1 MIGFRRA
8 RAAAPWIRALLG
20 AAALAFAAF
29 AALPALATVTVNKQF
44 TPATIDPGDV
54 SVLRISFFNSSLVPL
69 TAAAVTDNLPAQ
81 IAIANPPGINDT
93 CGFATVTAVSGAQ
106 RITTVGGTVPAGTGT
121 MDGSC
126 YIEVNVVSTTAGN
139 WPNTI
144 PANGPTNGFTPG
156 GTTSGFQ
163 ATENTVTVTNTTP
176 ATATLSVRGLSNP
189 TVNKTFA
196 PSPGLQGD
204 PITLTIT
211 LTNPNTLSTIP
222 LTSFTDP
229 LPAGMVVATT
239 PSETVNCTGT
249 GAVNGTANDAAGSS
263 SVTLTGGVI
272 GMAGT
277 CVVTVNVV
285 VAAIAGT
292 TQTFSNTVPAN
303 AIGNTRGL
311 GSAAFTRTEV
321 VNSPITVAKAF
332 VTASGGNTAIANPI
346 PVNSVFWL
354 RIDITNASTLTTLN
368 LTSFVDTF
376 PTVPSGMQTAAG
388 TPVVDC
394 VTNGGGTNGSIVAP
408 AGAGSFSAGA
418 TSFELVGGSVGTTGS
433 TRRCRIYV
441 PVTLTAA
448 GTFVNTIPAN
458 AVGNSNGFN
467 SPTASATANANAQL
481 TVAKT
486 VSPSSA
492 APGQPVT
499 FTITINN
506 YSGGAVTGVT
516 LNDTLPIVLAT
527 YQMVIATPNNFSA
540 SAGCVGG
547 TFGNTPGSS
556 ALTWT
561 SGTIAAGSGLS
572 PGVCTIKFNA
582 VAPANTPVGQTFT
595 NAIPAG
601 SITGTGGGGGVGNT
615 NAASVNVLM
624 VAAASVTKAFS
635 PSSVA
640 LGGTSTLTVTLSN
653 QTGASLTNAAIA
665 DNLPSGVVVAPTPAT
680 STTCTGGTV
689 TATAG
694 GSSVSLSGATVPTA
708 GCNFKVNVVG
718 NTLGAHAN
726 SIPANSLTNDQNA
739 TNPSAAN
746 ATLTVT
752 GGLTATK
759 AFNPTS
765 VASGGVS
772 QVTIHFANTAS
783 VPFTNLSVTDGPM
796 TNLVVATPAAAST
809 TCAGTPVITAAPGTA
824 TVTMTGATLAAGA
837 NCDLLFNVK
846 TSGNPTNWP
855 NNLPIGAITT
865 AEGVQN
871 AEAVNAT
878 LGKLTAVSIGINKSF
893 NPVSV
898 SAGQPSTLQIDLVN
912 PVASPTA
919 VHNVSVSDNFPVGM
933 EVYATP
939 NVSTTC
945 TNATVT
951 ANPGTAIVKI
961 TGATI
966 PIGATCSVFVQ
977 VTSTK
982 FLNLTNTIPAG
993 AVTSTEGLTNALAT
1007 SATLSTLQGLG
1018 VTKAFSPTSV
1028 SLGQVSTMQL
1038 RLLSTLDPNAATPVT
1053 LHNVSFTDNLPAGLS
1068 VAPVPNTSTTC
1079 TGGTVVAT
1087 AGSGLVTVSGFSL
1100 PPGTNCFIYVD
1111 VLASSLG
1118 VYTNTIPAGAMT
1130 STEGYSNPTAAQAV
1144 LNVLPP
1150 PTVTKSFSPSSVTPG
1165 TPSTATI
1172 VIHNNS
1178 ATVTLHNVAFVDT
1191 LPGGLA
1197 VAPTPN
1203 ATASCGG
1210 GSVSA
1215 PASGSTISLT
1225 NGVIAPNADCT
1236 VQVDVRSNSPGSYV
1250 NTITAGSISTAEGV
1264 SNPVDSSGTLS
1275 VLGPPNVV
1283 KSFTPNA
1290 IGAGGTSHLAIQ
1302 LGNPNPSAATLTSAF
1317 IDVLPANVVVA
1328 ATPNTGASTCTQAS
1342 IFAAPGGSTVTYASG
1357 ATIPAG
1363 GCEIDVDVTS
1373 SVVGAYTNTIAA
1385 NALATNLGSNA
1396 SATSAQL
1403 TVLAVPTLAKD
1414 ISPAN
1419 IAVGGTAILTLT
1431 LGNSNAVPITLTAA
1445 FTDTMPPGVTTTSGN
1460 TGTCL
1465 SNVTVAATSISVAN
1479 GTQIPPGGCTIVVTI
1494 TSTTPGTVT
1503 NQTSSLATNA
1513 GTAPFASAPLTV
1525 SGLPTLAKAIV
1536 PGTIA
1541 IGDSATLTITI
1552 GNPNPVAIALTS
1564 DFTDGM
1570 PPGVTIT
1577 SGNSGTCTSGI
1588 TLTASSIAMASG
1600 TSIPPPGCTIVVTIT
1615 SNTPGGVTN
1624 TTSALA
1630 TNVGGAPQAS
1640 ATLTV
1645 TAVAP
1650 TLGKSIAPSAISVG
1664 GSTLLTLTLG
1674 NPNNVPITLGAD
1686 FIDNMPAGVT
1696 TIGGNTGSCVGVSV
1710 ASTSITMP
1718 AGSTI
1723 QIGGCTIV
1731 VTLTSSTPGSYTNT
1745 TGTLTTNAGNA
1756 PQASAGLVVAALPSL
1771 AKTIVAPTIAI
1782 GGTSTLTL
1790 TLGNANAAPILLTG
1804 AFTDTMPGGVTIVG
1818 GTGGNCPGVS
1828 NTSTVI
1834 TMAAGSAI
1842 PNGGCTITA
1851 TLSSSTPG
1859 TFTNT
1864 TSALATTTGTAPA
1877 ASAPLTVTA
1886 VSSALGKAIVP
1897 STIVAGTSATLT
1909 ITLGN
1914 TNAIPITLTSAF
1926 IDTMPGGVTI
1936 TGGTGGTCTGTSNT
1950 STVITM
1956 ASGST
1961 IPVGGCTIVVA
1972 ITSATPGTVTNTT
1985 SSLVTSAGTTTPAS
1999 APLTVTAAIPTL
2011 GKTIVP
2017 ATIAVGGS
2025 ATLTITIG
2033 NVNATAVTLTSAF
2046 TDAMPA
2052 GVTTTSSN
2060 KGTCQNVTVGSTS
2073 ITMASG
2079 TAVPPG
2085 GCTIVVTVTSSTPGT
2100 VNNTTGSLV
2109 TDAGT
2114 APPATAPV
2122 TVTATAPT
2130 LAKTIVPASIAV
2142 GGTATLT
2149 ITIGNSNAVPMTLTA
2164 AFTDSMPPGVTTI
2177 GPNSGTCAG
2186 AVVALTSV
2194 TLPSGTT
2201 VPVGGCTIIVPITS
2215 STRGSVTNTTS
2226 ALTTGFGGAPP
2237 ASAPLT
2243 VVPSSVGLAKT
2254 IAPSSIATGGTAT
2267 LTIRLSNAG
2276 PSPVTLT
2283 SAFVDTMPAGVTT
2296 TGGNTGTCTGVA
2308 ATSTSVTMASGSSL
2322 PPGGCT
2328 IVVAITSS
2336 TPGTVT
2342 NTTGSLDTSGGSA
2355 LPASAPLRVTV
2366 PGPTLAKAIAPSTI
2380 AAGGTATLTLT
2391 LGNTGSSPL
2400 TLASAF
2406 VDTMPAGVTTT
2417 SGNAGTCTGVSV
2429 TPTIVTMASGST
2441 IPPGGCSIVVTITS
2455 STPGTVT
2462 NVTGPLATNGGTA
2475 PPASAPLT
2483 VNALGPT
2490 LTKAIAPATIAP
2502 GGTATLTLALGNTGS
2517 SPLTL
2522 TAAFVDNMPAGV
2534 TTTSGNT
2541 GTCAGVSV
2549 ASTTITMA
2557 SGSTIP
2563 PGGCTIVVTITSST
2577 PGTVTNTTGP
2587 LATSG
2592 GTAPPGSAPITVS
2605 GGAGPTL
2612 TKAIVPSTI
2621 SPGGTATLTLALGNA
2636 GSSPVTLTSA
2646 FVDTMP
2652 AGVTTTS
2659 GNTGTCTGVSITAT
2673 TITMASGSTIPPGG
2687 CTIVVTITS
2696 STPGTVTNTTGPL
2709 NTSGG
2714 GAPPASAPITVSGT
2728 GATLTKAIV
2737 PALIEPGGTA
2747 TLTIALGN
2755 ATASPLVLGAPFTD
2769 PMPGGMTT
2777 TTGNTGTC
2785 AGVTVTPTLI
2795 TMPTG
2800 ASIPSGGCTI
2810 VVGVTSSSPG
2820 TLTNVTSALVTTKYT
2835 APSASAPLGVAM
2847 PGSTQPIP
2855 VDSKVALAL
2864 CALLIVLTRAL
2875 RRRRR

>member
-1 MIGFRRA
+1 MIGFSRA
-8 RAAAPWIRALLG
+8 RAGAPWMRALKS
-20 AAALAFAAF
+20 AAALAFAVF
-29 AALPALATVTVNKQF
+29 AALPAYATVTVNKQF

-81 IAIANPPGINDT
+81 IAIANPPNVNDT

-106 RITTVGGTVPAGTGT
+106 RITTVGGTIPAGTGT
-121 MDGSC
+121 TDGSC
-126 YIEVNVVSTTAGN
+126 YIEVNVGSIMAGN

-144 PANGPTNGFTPG
+144 PANGPSNGFTPG

-204 PITLTIT
+204 PIALTIT

-222 LTSFTDP
+222 LTTFTDP
-229 LPAGMVVATT
+229 LPSGMVVASP

-249 GAVNGTANDAAGSS
+249 GAVNGTASDAAGSS

-285 VAAIAGT
+285 VSTITGT
-292 TQTFSNTVPAN
+292 SQTFSNTVPLN

-321 VNSPITVAKAF
+321 VNSPIGVAKAF

-354 RIDITNASTLTTLN
+354 RIDITNASSLTTLN

-376 PTVPSGMQTAAG
+376 PTTPVGMQTAAG

-394 VTNGGGTNGSIVAP
+394 VTNGGGTNGTIVAP
-408 AGAGSFSAGA
+408 AGSGSFSAGA
-418 TSFELVGGSVGTTGS
+418 TSFELVGGSVGTSGG

-448 GTFVNTIPAN
+448 GSFVNTIPVN

-486 VSPSSA
+486 VNSGSA

-547 TFGNTPGSS
+547 TYGNASGSS

-561 SGTIAAGSGLS
+561 NGTIAAGSGLS

-582 VAPANTPVGQTFT
+582 VAPADTPVGQTFT

-601 SITGTGGGGGVGNT
+601 TVTGTGGGGGVSNT

-635 PSSVA
+635 PASVA

-653 QTGASLTNAAIA
+653 QTGASLTNAAIT
-665 DNLPSGVVVAPTPAT
+665 DNLPSGVVIAPTPAA
-680 STTCTGGTV
+680 STTCTGGAV
-689 TATAG
+689 TAMAG
-694 GSSVSLSGATVPTA
+694 ASSVSLSGATVPTA

-739 TNPSAAN
+739 TNPSSAN

-759 AFNPTS
+759 SFNPTS

-796 TNLVVATPAAAST
+796 ANLVVATPAAAST
-809 TCAGTPVITAAPGTA
+809 TCAGSPVITAASGTA
-824 TVTMTGATLAAGA
+824 TVTMTGAMLAAGG

-846 TSGNPTNWP
+846 TSGNPANWP

-871 AEAVNAT
+871 TAAVNAT
-878 LGKLTAVSIGINKSF
+878 LGKLTTVSIGINKSF

-912 PVASPTA
+912 PVASPSA
-919 VHNVSVSDNFPVGM
+919 VHNVSVTDNFPVGM

-945 TNATVT
+945 ANATVT
-951 ANPGTAIVKI
+951 AAPGTAVVKI

-1053 LHNVSFTDNLPAGLS
+1053 LHNVSFTDNLPAGMS
-1068 VAPVPNTSTTC
+1068 VAPTPNASTTC
-1079 TGGTVVAT
+1079 SGGTVSAT
-1087 AGSGLVTVSGFSL
+1087 AGSGLVTVSGMSL
-1100 PPGTNCFIYVD
+1100 PPGTNCFVYVD

-1118 VYTNTIPAGAMT
+1118 VFTNTIPVGAMT

-1150 PTVTKSFSPSSVTPG
+1150 PTVTKSFSPASVTPG

-1191 LPGGLA
+1191 LPSGLA

-1210 GSVSA
+1210 GSVAA
-1215 PASGSTISLT
+1215 PASGTTISLT

-1264 SNPVDSSGTLS
+1264 SNPADSSGTLN

-1283 KSFTPNA
+1283 KSFTPGV

-1302 LGNPNPSAATLTSAF
+1302 LGNPNPGAATLTSAF
-1317 IDVLPANVVVA
+1317 IDVLPTNVVVA
-1328 ATPNTGASTCTQAS
+1328 ATPNIGGTCTSANV
-1342 IFAAPGGSTVTYASG
+1342 FAAAGGSTVTYANGS
-1357 ATIPAG
+1357 TIPAG

-1373 SVVGAYTNTIAA
+1373 GTVGAYTNTIAA
-1385 NALATNLGSNA
+1385 NALTTNIGSNA

-1419 IAVGGTAILTLT
+1419 IAVGGTAILTIT
-1431 LGNSNAVPITLTAA
+1431 LGNSNAVALTLTAA

-1460 TGTCL
+1460 TGTCV
-1465 SNVTVAATSISVAN
+1465 SNVSVAAGSITVAS

-1494 TSTTPGTVT
+1494 TSSTPGSVT
-1503 NQTSSLATNA
+1503 NQTSALATDA
-1513 GTAPFASAPLTV
+1513 GTAPYASAPLTV
-1525 SGLPTLAKAIV
+1525 SGLPTLSKSIV
-1536 PGTIA
+1536 PGAIA

-1552 GNPNPVAIALTS
+1552 GNPNPIAIALTS
-1564 DFTDGM
+1564 AFTDGM

-1577 SGNSGTCTSGI
+1577 SGNSGTCTGI
-1588 TLTASSIAMASG
+1588 TLDSTSITMASG
-1600 TSIPPPGCTIVVTIT
+1600 TQVPANTGCTIVVGIT

-1630 TNVGGAPQAS
+1630 TNVGSAPQAS
-1640 ATLTV
+1640 APLTV

-1650 TLGKSIAPSAISVG
+1650 TLGKSIAPSVISVG

-1686 FIDNMPAGVT
+1686 FIDNMPSGVT
-1696 TIGGNTGSCVGVSV
+1696 TVGGNAGSCANVSV

-1718 AGSTI
+1718 TGSTI
-1723 QIGGCTIV
+1723 QTGGCTIV

-1756 PQASAGLVVAALPSL
+1756 PQASAGLVVSALPTL
-1771 AKTIVAPTIAI
+1771 AKTIVAPTIGI
-1782 GGTSTLTL
+1782 GGTATLTL

-1804 AFTDTMPGGVTIVG
+1804 DFTDKMPGNVTIVG
-1818 GTGGNCPGVS
+1818 GAGGTCPGVS
-1828 NTSTVI
+1828 NTLTVI
-1834 TMAAGSAI
+1834 TMAANSAI
-1842 PNGGCTITA
+1842 PNGGCTIIA
-1851 TLSSSTPG
+1851 TITSSTPG
-1859 TFTNT
+1859 TVTNT
-1864 TSALATTTGTAPA
+1864 TSALATTAGTAPA

-1914 TNAIPITLTSAF
+1914 ANAIPITLSSAF
-1926 IDTMPGGVTI
+1926 TDTMPQGVTI
-1936 TGGTGGTCTGTSNT
+1936 TGGTGGTCTGTGNT
-1950 STVITM
+1950 TTVVTM

-1961 IPVGGCTIVVA
+1961 IPVGGCTIVVTV
-1972 ITSATPGTVTNTT
+1972 TSATPGTVTNTT
-1985 SSLVTSAGTTTPAS
+1985 GSLVTSVGTTSPAS
-1999 APLTVTAAIPTL
+1999 APLTVTAAVPTL
-2011 GKTIVP
+2011 AKTIVP
-2017 ATIAVGGS
+2017 GTIAVGGS

-2033 NVNATAVTLTSAF
+2033 NVNTTPVTLASAF
-2046 TDAMPA
+2046 ADTMPA

-2060 KGTCQNVTVGSTS
+2060 KGTCQNVTVDATS

-2079 TAVPPG
+2079 TAVPSG
-2085 GCTIVVTVTSSTPGT
+2085 GCTIVVTITSSTPGT

-2114 APPATAPV
+2114 APPASAPV

-2142 GGTATLT
+2142 RGTATLT

-2164 AFTDSMPPGVTTI
+2164 AFSDPMPPGVTTS
-2177 GPNSGTCAG
+2177 GANAGTCTG
-2186 AVVALTSV
+2186 AAVGSTSI
-2194 TLPSGTT
+2194 TLPSGSS

-2215 STRGSVTNTTS
+2215 ATAGSVTNITGT
-2226 ALTTGFGGAPP
+2226 LTTGFGTAPP

-2243 VVPSSVGLAKT
+2243 VVAASVSLAKAIAPPT
-2254 IAPSSIATGGTAT
+2254 IAVGGSAT
-2267 LTIRLSNAG
+2267 LTIAVGNGG
-2276 PSPVTLT
+2276 PAPVTLT
-2283 SAFVDTMPAGVTT
+2283 AALVDTMPAGVTT
-2296 TGGNTGTCTGVA
+2296 AGGNTGTCTGVTVA
-2308 ATSTSVTMASGSSL
+2308 SSSVTMASGASV
-2322 PPGGCT
+2322 PVGGCT
-2328 IVVAITSS
+2328 IVVSITSS
-2336 TPGTVT
+2336 TPGSVT
-2342 NTTGSLDTSGGSA
+2342 NTTGALTTSGGSA
-2355 LPASAPLRVTV
+2355 PPASAPLTVTAS
-2366 PGPTLAKAIAPSTI
+2366 GPTLAKSIAPSTI
-2380 AAGGTATLTLT
+2380 AAGGTATLTLS
-2391 LGNTGSSPL
+2391 LGNAGSSPL
-2400 TLASAF
+2400 TLASPF
-2406 VDTMPAGVTTT
+2406 LDSMPAGVTTT
-2417 SGNAGTCTGVSV
+2417 SANTGTCGGVVV
-2429 TPTIVTMASGST
+2429 TPTTITMASGSA
-2441 IPPGGCSIVVTITS
+2441 IPPGGCTIVVTVTS

-2483 VNALGPT
+2483 VTAPGPT
-2490 LTKAIAPATIAP
+2490 LAKAIAPATIAP
-2502 GGTATLTLALGNTGS
+2502 GGTATLTITLGNAS
-2517 SPLTL
+2517 SAALTL
-2522 TAAFVDNMPAGV
+2522 TAAFVDSMPAGM
-2534 TTTSGNT
+2534 TTTGGNT
-2541 GTCAGVSV
+2541 GTCTGVTV
-2549 ASTTITMA
+2549 TSTTITMA
-2557 SGSTIP
+2557 SGSAVP
-2563 PGGCTIVVTITSST
+2563 PGGCTIVVAITSST

-2605 GGAGPTL
+2605 GGTGPTL
-2612 TKAIVPSTI
+2612 TKVIAPSTI
-2621 SPGGTATLTLALGNA
+2621 APGGTATLTLVLGNA
-2636 GSSPVTLTSA
+2636 GSTPLTLSSA
-2646 FVDTMP
+2646 FVDAMP

-2659 GNTGTCTGVSITAT
+2659 GNTGTCTGVGVTAT
-2673 TITMASGSTIPPGG
+2673 TITMASGSAIPPGG

-2714 GAPPASAPITVSGT
+2714 SAPPASAPITVSGSA
-2728 GATLTKAIV
+2728 ATLAKAIV
-2737 PALIEPGGTA
+2737 PGTIEPGGAA
-2747 TLTIALGN
+2747 TLTITLGN
-2755 ATASPLVLGAPFTD
+2755 ATASSLVLSAPFTD
-2769 PMPGGMTT
+2769 PMPAGMTT

-2785 AGVTVTPTLI
+2785 AGVAVTPTLI
-2795 TMPTG
+2795 TMPSG
-2800 ASIPSGGCTI
+2800 ASIPPGGCTI
-2810 VVGVTSSSPG
+2810 VVGVTSSTPG
-2820 TLTNVTSALVTTKYT
+2820 SITNVTSALVTTKYT
-2835 APSASAPLGVAM
+2835 APAASAPLGVAI
-2847 PGSTQPIP
+2847 PGSTEPIP

-2864 CALLIVLTRAL
+2864 CALLIALTGAL
-2875 RRRRR
+2875 RRRR